1 MEDERSVSPWSV
13 RADGCITGS
22 MVSMVILSD
31 SSVYLSRKFDSI
43 SLIESVSAITVMVT
57 SVSRFFIRSRLVS
70 EISYTVNSS

>member
-43 SLIESVSAITVMVT
+43 SLIESVSSNYSNGHICIQIFYQVT
-57 SVSRFFIRSRLVS
+57 ARI
-70 EISYTVNSS
+70 